1 MSARLKKTLIRIIS
15 AAAVFALVYIF
26 APQDNELLKFALF
39 MLPYLII
46 GYDVLYSALRNVF
59 SGRVFDEE
67 LLMSIATL
75 GAIGLKEYPEAVAIM
90 LFYQIGEWF
99 QAVAVGRSR
108 KSIAKL
114 TDIRPDSATVISNG
128 AETVVSPEEV
138 NVGDIIRVLPGERI
152 PLDGV
157 IVSGSTDVNL
167 SALTGESLP
176 VTKNIGER
184 VLSGSVNITGVI
196 EVNVESEYAQSTVA
210 RILEL
215 VENASEKKARSE
227 RFITRFSR
235 VYTPCVVVAAVL
247 LVAAS
252 YFLFGLTLAQSV
264 ERALIFLMVSCPCAL
279 VVSVPLSFFGGI
291 GGASRDGVLIKGA
304 NHIETLAKV
313 KSIAFDKT
321 GTLTRGIFAVKRVN
335 AVGISEAALLELAA
349 HAEANSSHPIAKSIV
364 TAYGKQI
371 DTSRIGSVKE
381 QSGSGVIAEIDG
393 REIRVGNA
401 ALMSAVG
408 VDIASFDDSG
418 TTVHISD
425 GSTYLGSISVADE
438 IKPTA
443 HSAIKELRKMGI
455 EHIYMLTGDKQ
466 SVAEEIGGGL
476 GADGIFSELLPADKV
491 SIIEKLLETE
501 SPLAFVGDG
510 INDSPVLMRAD
521 VGIAMGA
528 LGSDA
533 AIEAADVVLTDDNPA
548 KIARAIKTAKRTMS
562 IVRQNIAF
570 ILAIKAVVLVLGAIG
585 MASMWLAVF
594 VDVGVMMLATVNAT
608 RTLKIGKR

>member
-1 MSARLKKTLIRIIS
+1 MSARLKKTLYRIVL

-26 APQDNELLKFALF
+26 APDDNAILRFALF
-39 MLPYLII
+39 MLPYLLI
-46 GYDVLYSALRNVF
+46 GYDVLYSAVRNAF
-59 SGRVFDEE
+59 SGRVFDEQ

-75 GAIGLKEYPEAVAIM
+75 GAIALKEYPEAVAIM

-128 AETVVSPEEV
+128 AETVVSPDEV
-138 NVGDIIRVLPGERI
+138 NVGDIIRVRPGERI
-152 PLDGV
+152 PLDGE
-157 IVSGSTDVNL
+157 ILSGATDVNL

-176 VTKNIGER
+176 VARKAGER

-196 EVNVESEYAQSTVA
+196 DVTVESVYAQSTVS

-227 RFITRFSR
+227 KFITRFSR
-235 VYTPCVVVAAVL
+235 VYTPCVVLAAAL
-247 LVAAS
+247 LATIP
-252 YFLFGLTLAQSV
+252 YFAFGLSFAQSV

-291 GGASRDGVLIKGA
+291 GGASREGVLIKGS
-304 NHIETLAKV
+304 NHLETLSKV
-313 KSIAFDKT
+313 KSVAFDKT
-321 GTLTRGIFAVKRVN
+321 GTLTQGVFAVKRVN
-335 AVGISEAALLELAA
+335 AVNVSDARLIELAA

-364 TAYGKQI
+364 SAYGHQI
-371 DTSRIGSVKE
+371 DPSRIGKVTE
-381 QSGSGVIAEIDG
+381 LGGSGVVAEIDG
-393 REIRVGNA
+393 REIRAGNA
-401 ALMSAVG
+401 ALMAAAGAKITESE
-408 VDIASFDDSG
+408 DSG
-418 TTVHISD
+418 TTVYIAD
-425 GSTYLGSISVADE
+425 GSVYLGSISAADE

-443 HSAIKELRKMGI
+443 KSAISELRDMGI
-455 EHIYMLTGDKQ
+455 EHIYMLTGDRRNVAD
-466 SVAEEIGGGL
+466 SVGKSL
-476 GADGIFSELLPADKV
+476 GTDGVFSELLPADKV
-491 SIIEKLLETE
+491 KIVEKLLETD
-501 SPLAFVGDG
+501 SPLAFAGDG

-548 KIARAIKTAKRTMS
+548 KIALAIKTAKRTMS
-562 IVRQNIAF
+562 IVKQNIAF
-570 ILAIKAVVLVLGAIG
+570 ILAIKAVVLALGALG
-585 MASMWLAVF
+585 MANMWLAVF
-594 VDVGVMMLATVNAT
+594 VDVGVMMLATLNAT
-608 RTLKIGKR
+608 RALKARA